1 MLINFFRL
9 KLQKVTA
16 EVIKNEVH
24 NINAKKYLYRPS
36 PRMDVFK
43 LNNKINKFTS
53 FSKEKDK
60 KNENK
65 TASSNNDYLSN
76 GKIII
81 E

>member
-1 MLINFFRL
+1 
-9 KLQKVTA
+9 
-16 EVIKNEVH
+16 
-24 NINAKKYLYRPS
+24 
-36 PRMDVFK
+36 MDVFK